1 MQTLPALPSP
11 AFCSYFCC
19 CAQDNEI
26 RGIADRTALEAT
38 RQAMEELQREREERH
53 RESKDLA
60 AKVRDGRLERGSE
73 SECQYLAAKVS
84 HGQTGE
90 RPWA

>member
-1 MQTLPALPSP
+1 
-11 AFCSYFCC
+11 
-19 CAQDNEI
+19 
-26 RGIADRTALEAT
+26 
-38 RQAMEELQREREERH
+38 MEELQREREERH